1 MRSSGRTGPWR
12 LAVCSVVC
20 LLVLIAAPATQ
31 AASGTVNVFY
41 AGSLVNVNENL
52 IGPAFAAGT
61 GAAYQGKAAGSL
73 AIVNQIKGKIVTPD
87 VVELADPTVNATLM
101 GDANGNIVS
110 WYFTFA
116 HSELVIGF
124 DPSSRFA
131 PAFRS
136 VQHHKLPF
144 YRALDQNGLR
154 FGRTDP
160 NLDPKGYRAIFM
172 AGLAQQVYHLK
183 HFKNRLLG
191 SDSNPDQVFPEE
203 GLVARLLTGQ
213 VDAGV
218 FYLSEVRDLGIPYI
232 SLPAKINLGSAN
244 YTRLY
249 ATQHFTPAKGTM
261 VIGAPIQFTITIPS
275 TVKNRSG
282 AEAFVHF
289 VLSRRVRA
297 IAATHGL
304 LSIKTAV
311 GGDRAAVPSSL
322 VGLIGQR

>member
-1 MRSSGRTGPWR
+1 MPTRGHTGVWR
-12 LAVCSVVC
+12 LSICSVVF
-20 LLVLIAAPATQ
+20 LLFFIGAPVTR

-52 IGPAFAAGT
+52 VGPAFAAAT
-61 GAAYQGKAAGSL
+61 GATYQGKAAGSL
-73 AIVNQIKGKIVTPD
+73 AIVNQIKAKIVTPD
-87 VVELADPTVNATLM
+87 VVELADPTVNAALM

-131 PAFRS
+131 PAFRA

-183 HFKNRLLG
+183 GFKNRLLG
-191 SDSNPDQVFPEE
+191 SDNNPDQVFPEE

-213 VDAGV
+213 VNAGV

-232 SLPAKINLGSAN
+232 SLPAKINLGNAKYSK
-244 YTRLY
+244 LY
-249 ATQHFTPAKGTM
+249 ATQHFTSAQKATFT
-261 VIGAPIQFTITIPS
+261 GAPIQLTITIPS

-289 VLSRRVRA
+289 VLSRRVRT
-297 IAATHGL
+297 IAAAHGL
-304 LSIKTAV
+304 LSIKTTV
-311 GGDRAAVPSSL
+311 GGDRSAVPSSL
-322 VGLIGQR
+322 VGFIGQR